1 MELAELEVTVVL
13 FRLLLAV
20 VELVAAGGAVCCTL
34 LWMGKG
40 VGMAELLVEEGKV
53 FTSCAGIMI
62 TEVLLLVSFGG
73 FPKKA

>member
-13 FRLLLAV
+13 FRLLVAV
-20 VELVAAGGAVCCTL
+20 VELVAAWGAVCCTL
-34 LWMGKG
+34 LWMGEG

-53 FTSCAGIMI
+53 FTSYAGMMI

-73 FPKKA
+73 FTKKA